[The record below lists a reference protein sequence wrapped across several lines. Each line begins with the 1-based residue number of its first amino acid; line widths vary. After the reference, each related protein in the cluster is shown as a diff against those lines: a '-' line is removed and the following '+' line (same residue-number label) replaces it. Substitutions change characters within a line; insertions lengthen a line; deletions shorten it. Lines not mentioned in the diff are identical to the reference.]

1 MKTVALFGASGGLGK
16 QLLPL
21 LQTKYNVIGIS
32 SSDIDVTNFTQVNK
46 FFETNNID
54 VVINLSGYNFD
65 TFTHKINDETLNQID
80 KQIDVNIKG
89 TINVVSNCLNKMRE
103 QQFGRI
109 ILVSSVLADHP
120 VISTSI
126 YAGCKG
132 FVDSFTKTVALENAN
147 KNINCNS
154 LQLGYFDGGLTY
166 KIPENFRDT
175 IKNNIPAKRWGTIV
189 ELYNT
194 IDYLIET
201 GYMTGQNINISGG
214 II

>member
-54 VVINLSGYNFD
+54 IVINLSGYNFD

>member
-1 MKTVALFGASGGLGK
+1 MLERAPAETIHLTSQAKL
-16 QLLPL
+16 QL
-21 LQTKYNVIGIS
+21 
-32 SSDIDVTNFTQVNK
+32 
-46 FFETNNID
+46 
-54 VVINLSGYNFD
+54 
-65 TFTHKINDETLNQID
+65 D
-80 KQIDVNIKG
+80 KQIDINVKGTVNIV
-89 TINVVSNCLNKMRE
+89 TSCLAGMRD
-103 QQFGRI
+103 QLFGRI

-120 VISTSI
+120 VMSTSI

-175 IKNNIPAKRWGTIV
+175 IKNNIPAKRWGMID

-201 GYMTGQNINISGG
+201 GYITGQNINISGG
-214 II
+214 TI